1 MDAFDAVDLNLAFA
15 SRLYLTAGEKSL
27 TRWNNCWRDW
37 RLRME
42 NPIFGGYEQL
52 PFAISRYPSI

>member
-52 PFAISRYPSI
+52 PFAI